1 MDEKYIKYITS
12 LKFSSVQCYR
22 ILLTLT
28 IKICTQAQLCNLLE
42 IRNQHIA
49 RYIKELEAL
58 NLIEVDRI
66 EGRNKFYKAV
76 TELNKI
82 QQKENIKCNL

>member
-12 LKFSSVQCYR
+12 LKLSSVQCYR

-28 IKICTQAQLCNLLE
+28 VEKYTQAQLCTLLD

-49 RYIKELEAL
+49 RYVKELEFL
-58 NLIEVDRI
+58 KLIEVDRI

-76 TELNKI
+76 TDLEKI
-82 QQKENIKCNL
+82 QK

>member
-1 MDEKYIKYITS
+1 MNNEYIKYITS
-12 LKFSSVQCYR
+12 LKLSSVQCYR

-28 IKICTQAQLCNLLE
+28 VEIHTQAQLCTLLD

-49 RYIKELEAL
+49 KYVKELEAFK
-58 NLIEVDRI
+58 LIEVDRI

-76 TELNKI
+76 TDLKKI
-82 QQKENIKCNL
+82 QK